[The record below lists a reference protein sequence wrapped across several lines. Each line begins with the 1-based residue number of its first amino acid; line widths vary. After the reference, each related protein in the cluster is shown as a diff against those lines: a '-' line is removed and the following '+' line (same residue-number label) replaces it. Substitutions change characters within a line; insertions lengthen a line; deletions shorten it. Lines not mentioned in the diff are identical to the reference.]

1 MEKQFMKSR
10 MILIFLMLVAVIVTY
25 SSCYYDKAS
34 IVYPNDG
41 KCDTTNVQLSTD
53 LNSIMEANCF
63 SCHSSANAHEFG
75 SDYNLQDYPTIKEAS
90 TTGRLLSAINQDG
103 LLALPMPQGLDAKK
117 LSDCEISKFSA
128 WKTIG
133 SPDN

>member
-10 MILIFLMLVAVIVTY
+10 TILIFLMLVAVIVTY

-41 KCDTTNVQLSTD
+41 KCDTTNMQLSTD
-53 LNSIMEANCF
+53 LNSIMEAHCF

-75 SDYNLQDYPTIKEAS
+75 SDYNLEDYTTIKNAATS
-90 TTGRLLSAINQDG
+90 GQLMSSINQDG
-103 LLALPMPQGLDAKK
+103 NLAEPMPQSGAK
-117 LSDCEISKFSA
+117 LSDCNISKFDA
-128 WKTIG
+128 WVKSG
-133 SPDN
+133 APDN

>member
-41 KCDTTNVQLSTD
+41 KCDTTNMQLSTD
-53 LNSIMEANCF
+53 LNSIMEAHCF
-63 SCHSSANAHEFG
+63 QLPQQFKCSRIWRY
-75 SDYNLQDYPTIKEAS
+75 YNLEDYTTIKNAATS
-90 TTGRLLSAINQDG
+90 GRLMSSINQDG
-103 LLALPMPQGLDAKK
+103 NLAEPMPQSGAK
-117 LSDCEISKFSA
+117 LSDCNISKFDA
-128 WKTIG
+128 WVKSG
-133 SPDN
+133 APDN